1 MKFIFKL
8 LLVCLDKLE
17 KTNYCTFRN
26 IINLICKREYKL
38 SYDKFNK
45 AYKKTY
51 KNGQFIYYSEKK
63 RAVRIHSPYKEMINN
78 LIYSYCL
85 ENITFNKGDVI
96 IDCGANIGELGL
108 YFSQQNFDIQYIG
121 FEPSIKEY
129 LACKINHPNSE
140 ILNIGLWNEKKEL
153 TFYVKSD
160 TADSSLFE
168 IEDFNN
174 IETIKVERLDDVIN
188 QKHIKLIK
196 LLKIDAEGAEPEILI
211 GANKLLRKIKYI
223 SVDVGPERGLLQEST
238 ANETKEI
245 LFNNNFELINQNLE
259 RKSILFE
266 NKNL

>member
-1 MKFIFKL
+1 
-8 LLVCLDKLE
+8 
-17 KTNYCTFRN
+17 
-26 IINLICKREYKL
+26 
-38 SYDKFNK
+38 
-45 AYKKTY
+45 
-51 KNGQFIYYSEKK
+51 
-63 RAVRIHSPYKEMINN
+63 MINK

-129 LACKINHPNSE
+129 LVCKINHPNSE
-140 ILNIGLWNEKKEL
+140 ILNIGLWDEKKEL

-174 IETIKVERLDDVIN
+174 IETIQVERLDDVIN
-188 QKHIKLIK
+188 QKQIKLIK

-259 RKSILFE
+259 RKSVLFE
-266 NKNL
+266 NKNI